1 MKKEIFFKILFNELN
16 LIKDKH
22 YNKIK
27 NDSIFF
33 YYDDIIDSELNYNF
47 EFELNNEKF
56 YLLSNL
62 YIKDKVNQNIEL
74 VYDIKLITNFNIY
87 QYNYSN
93 IYNIESIKEKINDK
107 IVYILN
113 SFILKM
119 KDDDFFLNQEKKK
132 LKDKLTENLE
142 IKIKQKVNKI

>member
-1 MKKEIFFKILFNELN
+1 MKEDIFFKNLINELN

-33 YYDDIIDSELNYNF
+33 YYEDIIYNELNYDF
-47 EFELNNEKF
+47 EFELNDEKF

-62 YIKDKVNQNIEL
+62 YIKDKVKQNIEL
-74 VYDIKLITNFNIY
+74 VYDIKLITNFNVY
-87 QYNYSN
+87 KYNYSN
-93 IYNIESIKEKINDK
+93 TYSIEILTEKIKSKFD
-107 IVYILN
+107 YILN
-113 SFILKM
+113 SFIEKM

-132 LKDKLTENLE
+132 LKDKLTQNLE
-142 IKIKQKVNKI
+142 VKIKQKVNKI